1 LGYFINPLFSVA
13 LGVIFFRE
21 RLRPAQWLPIVLA
34 AAGVATL
41 TVAHGELPWVALT
54 LASSF
59 GVYGLVKKMA
69 PLNSVFGLTIETGIL
84 FLPAVAYL
92 VSADLVGEGTF
103 AHAGA
108 ATDVLLVGA
117 GAATTLPL
125 LMFASAAR
133 RLPLSLLGLM
143 QYIAPS
149 LQFLIGVLIYAEPFT
164 RSHTAGFGLVWLGLV
179 IFCVEGQFARTAAAP
194 QSIT

>member
-1 LGYFINPLFSVA
+1 LGYFINPLLSVA
-13 LGVIFFRE
+13 LGVIVFRE

-41 TVAHGELPWVALT
+41 TVALGELPWVALT

-92 VSADLVGEGTF
+92 VRAELVAEGTF

-117 GAATTLPL
+117 GATTTLPL

-133 RLPLSLLGLM
+133 RMPLSLLGLM

-164 RSHTAGFGLVWLGLV
+164 RPQAAGFGLVWMGLV

-194 QSIT
+194 HSIP